1 MMRYVRLLLLLIVL
15 TASACN
21 LSTQPPTTEPD
32 VIPTTDLSTRP
43 EVAISSPSD
52 GDEVAVG
59 TQVFVNA
66 TATDTI
72 GVTRMQLIANNQIV
86 KTVSSESPSGQQSFQ
101 VLLDYTPRQAG
112 DVNLQ
117 VVAYRGAIASDP
129 ASVDIIVKSSQ
140 ALVTATIAPVVPGP
154 SIDPNDPTCRALTN
168 TGLNLRTGPGTNY
181 DRITLLPGGAVVPII
196 GRIGDNSWWQVR
208 YGINVGWISAQYT
221 SVYGICTSTPIISPP
236 PSPTPTGTTA
246 TPTPTATRTPTAT
259 PSITVTPGK
268 ADLIVANIVG
278 PTSTTIAASPVTYA
292 VTITNTGTGPS
303 GTFSSKVALP
313 DGTQGDLGVVSTLSA
328 GESITLNIDI
338 TFTTTGSYT
347 MQVQVDSS
355 NQVDE
360 VSEVNNI
367 GTLLIAIS

>member
-1 MMRYVRLLLLLIVL
+1 
-15 TASACN
+15 
-21 LSTQPPTTEPD
+21 
-32 VIPTTDLSTRP
+32 
-43 EVAISSPSD
+43 
-52 GDEVAVG
+52 
-59 TQVFVNA
+59 
-66 TATDTI
+66 
-72 GVTRMQLIANNQIV
+72 
-86 KTVSSESPSGQQSFQ
+86 
-101 VLLDYTPRQAG
+101 
-112 DVNLQ
+112 
-117 VVAYRGAIASDP
+117 
-129 ASVDIIVKSSQ
+129 
-140 ALVTATIAPVVPGP
+140 
-154 SIDPNDPTCRALTN
+154 
-168 TGLNLRTGPGTNY
+168 
-181 DRITLLPGGAVVPII
+181 
-196 GRIGDNSWWQVR
+196 
-208 YGINVGWISAQYT
+208 
-221 SVYGICTSTPIISPP
+221 STPIISPP

-367 GTLLIAIS
+367 